1 MIFFHYLCS
10 VKQLINH
17 IISELR
23 GHIPEEE
30 LSELAYW
37 IVEETTGLTRAQI
50 LMGCKDTKKNVYEQ
64 EKDSF
69 HCHRLH
75 FFAGSSGECA
85 SRQAES
91 KDTENT
97 PNIEIILEKLRAHVP
112 IQYIFEH
119 TEWMG
124 LDLRVTPATLIPRP
138 ETAELVEWVKET
150 CSHQQPLRVVDI
162 GTGSGCIAIALKRAC
177 PLWDITGVD
186 ISTEALVIAQENAKR
201 NQVQV
206 NWKKLDILSENL
218 DFIDI
223 IVSNPPYICQKEK
236 ADMDKRVL
244 DYEPHSALFVPDTDP
259 LLFYRRIAEMKA
271 AKQLFFEINEAYG
284 QEVCDMLQE
293 LGYQHI
299 TLKRDIYGKERM
311 VYSAINC

>member
-1 MIFFHYLCS
+1 MTFFHYLCS
-10 VKQLINH
+10 VKQQIDY
-17 IISELR
+17 IISQLR
-23 GHIPEEE
+23 GHVPEEE
-30 LSELAYW
+30 LCELAYW
-37 IVEETTGLTRAQI
+37 IAEEATGLTRAQI

-69 HCHRLH
+69 QCHRLH
-75 FFAGSSGECA
+75 FFAESSGECT

-91 KDTENT
+91 EDTGSI
-97 PNIEIILEKLRAHVP
+97 PNIEIILEKLRAHTP

-124 LDLRVTPATLIPRP
+124 LDLHVTPATLIPRP
-138 ETAELVEWVKET
+138 ETAELVEWVKEKAD
-150 CSHQQPLRVVDI
+150 QQKPLRIVDI
-162 GTGSGCIAIALKRAC
+162 GTGSGCIAIALKRVC
-177 PLWDITGVD
+177 PLWDVTGID
-186 ISTEALVIAQENAKR
+186 ISAEALTIAQENAKR

-206 NWKKLDILSENL
+206 TWKQLNILSENI

-223 IVSNPPYICQKEK
+223 IVSNPPYICHKEK

-244 DYEPHSALFVPDTDP
+244 DYEPHSALFVPDSDP
-259 LLFYRRIAEMKA
+259 LLFYRRIAEMKV
-271 AKQLFFEINEAYG
+271 AKNLFFEINEAYG
-284 QEVCDMLQE
+284 KEVCNLLKE

-311 VYSAINC
+311 VYGTINC

>member
-1 MIFFHYLCS
+1 MTFFHYLCS
-10 VKQLINH
+10 VKQQIDY
-17 IISELR
+17 IISQLR
-23 GHIPEEE
+23 GHVPEEE
-30 LSELAYW
+30 LCELAYW
-37 IVEETTGLTRAQI
+37 IAEEATGLTRAQI

-69 HCHRLH
+69 QCHRLH
-75 FFAGSSGECA
+75 FFAESSGECT

-91 KDTENT
+91 EDTGNI
-97 PNIEIILEKLRAHVP
+97 PNIEIILEKLRAHMP

-124 LDLRVTPATLIPRP
+124 LDLHVTPATLIPRP
-138 ETAELVEWVKET
+138 ETAELVEWVKEKAD
-150 CSHQQPLRVVDI
+150 QQKPLRIVDI
-162 GTGSGCIAIALKRAC
+162 GTGSGCIAIALKRVC
-177 PLWDITGVD
+177 PLWDVTGID
-186 ISTEALVIAQENAKR
+186 ISAEALTIAQENAKR

-206 NWKKLDILSENL
+206 TWKQLNILSENI

-223 IVSNPPYICQKEK
+223 IVSNPPYICHKEK

-244 DYEPHSALFVPDTDP
+244 DYEPHSALFVPDSNP
-259 LLFYRRIAEMKA
+259 LLFYRRIAEMKV
-271 AKQLFFEINEAYG
+271 AKNLFFEINEAYG
-284 QEVCDMLQE
+284 KEVCNLLKE

-311 VYSAINC
+311 VYGTINC

>member
-10 VKQLINH
+10 VKHIIDH
-17 IISELR
+17 IISKLR
-23 GHIPEEE
+23 GYIPEEE
-30 LSELAYW
+30 LDELAYW
-37 IVEETTGLTRAQI
+37 VVEETTGLTRAQI

-69 HCHRLH
+69 HCHKPH
-75 FFAGSSGECA
+75 FFAGSSGECT
-85 SRQAES
+85 SGLAES
-91 KDTENT
+91 KDTKNI
-97 PNIEIILEKLRAHVP
+97 PNIEMILEKLRAHVP

-150 CSHQQPLRVVDI
+150 CSHQQQLRVVDI

-244 DYEPHSALFVPDTDP
+244 NYEPHNALFVPDTDP

-311 VYSAINC
+311 VYSAIDC